1 MENRKPTTQM
11 WHWQGLLGGEM
22 SSLTPVAVRR
32 QSMDCSIGAAETN
45 KSKLVYVIQLYDI
58 SNQLYAS
65 SAKREG
71 TAVQKLKAT
80 AWDQLTPLE
89 EQTRQVSG
97 FTRQK
102 TLTFSFPT
110 FLLLNIPQSGLCYLF
125 LHTNFSCICGLSQRW
140 CYRLS
145 HAKLS
150 IIIW

>member
-1 MENRKPTTQM
+1 
-11 WHWQGLLGGEM
+11 M

-80 AWDQLTPLE
+80 A
-89 EQTRQVSG
+89 
-97 FTRQK
+97 
-102 TLTFSFPT
+102 
-110 FLLLNIPQSGLCYLF
+110 
-125 LHTNFSCICGLSQRW
+125 
-140 CYRLS
+140 
-145 HAKLS
+145 
-150 IIIW
+150 